1 MFRSKPSS
9 HGESHKK
16 IVTDSNRSLN
26 RNSGASEEILICQLK
41 NVDEI
46 VDWVELPSRIQIF
59 LMLNDYG
66 TRPAAGVDVITKG
79 DLHVDR
85 RPVQKTLPFKDVA
98 A

>member
-46 VDWVELPSRIQIF
+46 VD
-59 LMLNDYG
+59 
-66 TRPAAGVDVITKG
+66 
-79 DLHVDR
+79 
-85 RPVQKTLPFKDVA
+85 
-98 A
+98 